1 MTSIEIRKLI
11 EAKQAEISKCKGE
24 MQELNLQYKDALQ
37 IEFERE
43 HSVKSGEKIDTKNG
57 TPLFYEGFIID
68 AYGSVCVLCHPVKN
82 DGTASK
88 QDRHFSTSD
97 F

>member
-24 MQELNLQYKDALQ
+24 MRELNLQYKDALQ

-57 TPLFYEGFIID
+57 THLFYEGFIID
-68 AYGSVCVLCHPVKN
+68 ACGSVCVLCHPVKK
-82 DGTASK
+82 DGTASGSI
-88 QDRHFSTSD
+88 RHYNVSD